1 MSVFDGLPG
10 IFKSTFGRPVV
21 YTPITT
27 GVALP
32 TITAIFTRR
41 SIPIVLGG
49 DAGADGAICTLDL
62 AFVDVA
68 APAEGDTVTI
78 AATATQAAEGT
89 FKVVPPIRPDGEG
102 MTTVMLERT
111 T

>member
-1 MSVFDGLPG
+1 MNLFDGLPA
-10 IFKSTFGRPVV
+10 IFTGTFGRPVV
-21 YTPITT
+21 YTPVST

-41 SIPIVLGG
+41 SIPVVLGG
-49 DAGADGAICTLDL
+49 DAQADGEICTLDL
-62 AFVDVA
+62 AIADVA

-78 AATATQAAEGT
+78 AATASQAAEGT
-89 FKVVPPIRPDGEG
+89 FKVVPPIRPDGKG